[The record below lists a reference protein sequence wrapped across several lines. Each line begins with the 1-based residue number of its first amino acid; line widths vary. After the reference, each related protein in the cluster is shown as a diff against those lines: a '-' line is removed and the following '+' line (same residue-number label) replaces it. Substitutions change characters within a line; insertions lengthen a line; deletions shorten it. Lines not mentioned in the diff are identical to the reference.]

1 MGGARAYRGIVA
13 RSGKGQNPVKQREV
27 MAGGE
32 VERFTLNERLQ
43 HAALMA
49 STLVLLVTGFS
60 LLFHDVWIG
69 RWLLWLE
76 GGVQGRGL
84 IHRWAAAVLMGVCG
98 YHLLYILFTERGHGQ
113 FMHMRPRRRDARD
126 FWQVVRLNLGRPTE
140 RPAFDRFDYRQKFQ
154 YYAFFVASVTMV
166 LSGLALWF
174 ATEAMAVMPKWMFD
188 LLAVL
193 HGRESVVIFL
203 LLFVWHLYDV
213 HLRPEVFPM
222 DWSWITG
229 RIDVAALKERHRRE
243 YERLRKAGVIDAG
256 D

>member
-1 MGGARAYRGIVA
+1 MMRGDVTAGAAI
-13 RSGKGQNPVKQREV
+13 Q
-27 MAGGE
+27 
-32 VERFTLNERLQ
+32 RFTLNERLQ
-43 HAALMA
+43 HAVLLL
-49 STLVLLVTGFS
+49 STLVLLITGFS
-60 LLFHDVWIG
+60 LLFHDIWIG

-76 GGVQGRGL
+76 GGVEGRGL
-84 IHRWAAAVLMGVCG
+84 IHRWAAVVLMGVCG
-98 YHLLYILFTERGHGQ
+98 CHFLYILFTERGHAQ
-113 FMHMRPRRRDARD
+113 FMHMRPRWQDVRD
-126 FWQVVRLNLGRPTE
+126 FLQVLSLNLGRSMD

-154 YYAFFVASVTMV
+154 YYAFFVASVSMV

-188 LLAVL
+188 FLAVL

-229 RIDVAALKERHRRE
+229 QIRLSDLQERHPLE
-243 YERLRKAGVIDAG
+243 YERLRTAGAIDG
-256 D
+256 DGIK